1 MCMSLLGYF
10 IEYNR
15 YLNVAGIGVV
25 LVIAWIFSAHKKRIN
40 YTLVASALALES
52 AIAFFA
58 LKTSVGQT
66 IIGGMSRGVSYLYT
80 YAASGNEFIFGKL
93 SHASDPWGMI
103 FAVQI
108 LPLII
113 FFGSFMAFLFHIGL
127 VQKVVG
133 AVSYVIRPIL
143 GTTGAETVCAI
154 ANSFLG
160 QTEAPLLIRHY
171 LKNMTKSEI
180 LLVMVSGMGTISGSI
195 LVVFSSMGVPAEHLL
210 ASSVMAIPA
219 TVLIAKMLL
228 PETEE
233 HNQVSTKIDYDTS
246 SSNVFDAL
254 SSGASDGLQ
263 LALNVGAML
272 LAFIALMAM
281 INGLLGGMTGYLNS
295 WFNFQ
300 LPALSLDLIFSKLFY
315 PFAYL
320 LGCTGETASQ
330 VAELLGTK
338 VAVNEFLAY
347 LKMQSMDLPIR
358 IKVLTTYALCGFS
371 NFSCIGIQVG
381 GIGALVPEKRKWLT
395 ELGLKAVL
403 GGALANLLT
412 ACMAGL
418 FI

>member
-1 MCMSLLGYF
+1 M
-10 IEYNR
+10 
-15 YLNVAGIGVV
+15 A
-25 LVIAWIFSAHKKRIN
+25 
-40 YTLVASALALES
+40 
-52 AIAFFA
+52 
-58 LKTSVGQT
+58 
-66 IIGGMSRGVSYLYT
+66 RGVSYLYT
-80 YAASGNEFIFGKL
+80 YAAAGNRFIFGEL
-93 SHASDPWGMI
+93 TTASGPWGMV

-127 VQKVVG
+127 VQKIVGGVSRVV
-133 AVSYVIRPIL
+133 RPLL

-160 QTEAPLLIRHY
+160 QTESPLLIRHY
-171 LKNMTKSEI
+171 LKSMTKSE
-180 LLVMVSGMGTISGSI
+180 LLVVMVSGMGTISGAI

-210 ASSVMAIPA
+210 ASSVMCVPA
-219 TVLIAKMLL
+219 TIMIAKILL
-228 PETEE
+228 PETET
-233 HNQVSTKIDYDTS
+233 HNQISTKVDEDTRT
-246 SSNVFDAL
+246 SNVFDAL

-281 INGLLGGMTGYLNS
+281 INGLLGGVSGYINC
-295 WFNFQ
+295 WFGVQ
-300 LPALSLDLIFSKLFY
+300 LPTLSLDLIFSTLFY

-320 LGCTGETASQ
+320 LGCTGETAYQ

-347 LKMQSMDLPIR
+347 VKMQSMDLPLR
-358 IKVLTTYALCGFS
+358 VKVLTTYALCGFS

>member
-1 MCMSLLGYF
+1 MSLLSYF
-10 IEYNR
+10 LEYNR
-15 YLNVAGIGVV
+15 YLNVVGIGVV
-25 LVIAWIFSAHKKRIN
+25 LAIAWLFSAHKKRIN
-40 YTLVASALALES
+40 YKLVFSALALEA
-52 AIAFFA
+52 AIGLFA
-58 LKTSVGQT
+58 LKTTIGQS
-66 IIGGMSRGVSYLYT
+66 IIAGMSRGVSYLYM
-80 YAASGNEFIFGKL
+80 YAAAGNRFIFGEL
-93 SHASDPWGMI
+93 TTSSGPWGMV

-133 AVSYVIRPIL
+133 GVSRVVRPLL

-171 LKNMTKSEI
+171 LKNMTKSEM
-180 LLVMVSGMGTISGSI
+180 LVVMVSGMGTISGAI

-210 ASSVMAIPA
+210 ASSVMAVPA
-219 TVLIAKMLL
+219 TILIAKMLL
-228 PETEE
+228 PETET
-233 HNQVSTKIDYDTS
+233 HNQVSTKVDEDTRT
-246 SSNVFDAL
+246 SNVFDAL
-254 SSGASDGLQ
+254 SSGASDGLH

-281 INGLLGGMTGYLNS
+281 INGLLGGISGYANS
-295 WFNFQ
+295 CFGLQ
-300 LPALSLDLIFSKLFY
+300 LPTLSLDLIFSKLFY

-347 LKMQSMDLPIR
+347 VKMQSMDLPVR
-358 IKVLTTYALCGFS
+358 VKALTTYALCGFS

-395 ELGLKAVL
+395 ELGLKAVF